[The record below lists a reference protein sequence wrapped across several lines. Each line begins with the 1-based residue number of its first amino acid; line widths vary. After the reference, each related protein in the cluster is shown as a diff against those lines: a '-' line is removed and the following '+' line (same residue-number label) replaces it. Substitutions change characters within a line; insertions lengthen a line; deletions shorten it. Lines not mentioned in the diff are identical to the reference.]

1 MHCLRLVAR
10 NAVIAAL
17 GISAAACTRSPP
29 RDQLDGDADSP
40 YVTRSCPLP
49 DNALGYPVT
58 AVALGGVPV
67 DTAWLTE
74 WARAAAYRW
83 KVPSRRREEHTGYA
97 RVTSRVL
104 PDQPRWADDWK
115 PRARHRAEL
124 FLAVGAEG
132 VIGEPEM
139 RTLSGDPLF
148 DESLATIL
156 EDPMPSSPR
165 LPDAPANG
173 PDTVRILLRFG
184 GEPQPG
190 ERYGMVRFARQQ
202 RPVRVV
208 PGWLMVRGLP
218 TDRAV
223 VKYDVGYDGRVVPL
237 SVQVLESPSAGFANA
252 VQRALYGTRF
262 TPAQADCRT
271 ITLTVIQIFGP

>member
-1 MHCLRLVAR
+1 MRLFRTIVRNVA
-10 NAVIAAL
+10 ITAL
-17 GISAAACTRSPP
+17 GLFAAACARSAPAN
-29 RDQLDGDADSP
+29 QLAGEEESP

-49 DNALGYPVT
+49 DSARGYPLTAIALGDAP
-58 AVALGGVPV
+58 L

-83 KVPSRRREEHTGYA
+83 KVPSRRRDEHTGYA

-115 PRARHRAEL
+115 PKARHRAEVYL
-124 FLAVGAEG
+124 MLGPKG
-132 VIGEPEM
+132 VIGEPDM
-139 RTLSGDPLF
+139 RSVSGDPLF
-148 DESLATIL
+148 DESLETIL
-156 EDPMPSSPR
+156 TDPMPSSPR
-165 LPDAPANG
+165 LPAAPFNG

-184 GEPQPG
+184 IEPQAG
-190 ERYGMVRFARQQ
+190 ERFGMVRFARQQ

-208 PGWLMVRGLP
+208 PGWLTVRGLP

-223 VKYDVGYDGRVVPL
+223 VKYDVGHDGRVVPM

-252 VQRALYGTRF
+252 LQNGLYDARF

-271 ITLTVIQIFGP
+271 ITLTVVQIFGQ

>member
-1 MHCLRLVAR
+1 MTRNVATG
-10 NAVIAAL
+10 AL
-17 GISAAACTRSPP
+17 AIVAAACARSTPVG
-29 RDQLDGDADSP
+29 QLAGDEDSP

-49 DNALGYPVT
+49 DSAVGYPLT
-58 AVALGGVPV
+58 AVALGDAAV

-74 WARAAAYRW
+74 WARVVAYRW

-104 PDQPRWADDWK
+104 PDQPRWADDWRPK
-115 PRARHRAEL
+115 ARHRAEF
-124 FLAVGAEG
+124 FLTVGPEG
-132 VIGEPEM
+132 VVGEPDM

-148 DESLATIL
+148 DESLATIFD
-156 EDPMPSSPR
+156 DPMPSSPR
-165 LPDAPANG
+165 LLPAPFNG
-173 PDTVRILLRFG
+173 PDSVRILLRFG

-190 ERYGMVRFARQQ
+190 ERFGMVRFARQQ

-223 VKYDVGYDGRVVPL
+223 VKYDVGHDGRVVPM
-237 SVQVLESPSAGFANA
+237 SVQVLESPGARFANA
-252 VQRALYGTRF
+252 VQNGLYNARF

-271 ITLTVIQIFGP
+271 ITLTVIQVFGG